1 MKCFI
6 QILLHLSQLISGG
19 AEPSVVEVRG
29 GLLPGYLNS
38 IQFYL
43 YWAKCHDTF
52 HVGQVYTIH
61 PFWSRSQLSL
71 GEASLDRTLYNNNP
85 HRDLFI
91 SDTLHGSGKVQC
103 FSIIMQ
109 DAKCELF
116 AASVFCHCIKYFF
129 IRNYRKKPF
138 ALRYCE
144 TKLKSSSFEND
155 LWRYIEAFSIFWT
168 FCFVSVL
175 QSAK

>member
-19 AEPSVVEVRG
+19 AEPSVVEGGG

-91 SDTLHGSGKVQC
+91 SDTLHGSKCSVFPLSCKMQNVNYLQLLC
-103 FSIIMQ
+103 SIIVLNTFLSETLERSPLLFDTVNLSLLLLKMIYE
-109 DAKCELF
+109 DTLRPSAYSELF
-116 AASVFCHCIKYFF
+116 ALC
-129 IRNYRKKPF
+129 
-138 ALRYCE
+138 LYC
-144 TKLKSSSFEND
+144 S
-155 LWRYIEAFSIFWT
+155 
-168 FCFVSVL
+168 L
-175 QSAK
+175 QNNAK